1 MSIAK
6 IKKMGRRS
14 PPLFEAAIKKLSRG
28 LMRQIKEELEK
39 LAITAKKKRSKTIIT
54 INPKPRKLPK

>member
-1 MSIAK
+1 M
-6 IKKMGRRS
+6 
-14 PPLFEAAIKKLSRG
+14 FEAAIKKLSRG